1 MVAHRL
7 KIITQT
13 PRVNSRANKFKMIV
27 IMKKFQ
33 KTVLYPT
40 LFTAILALAPNVWAQ
55 SWDSLSAD
63 TQNTLRP
70 LRLSW
75 PTLSDTQKQSWLK
88 RVPELKAMP
97 ADQLATAQE
106 RMAEW
111 TALSDQQRAQVQERL
126 RNSRQPDPSTRAKLW
141 RSFTGQ

>member
-1 MVAHRL
+1 
-7 KIITQT
+7 
-13 PRVNSRANKFKMIV
+13 
-27 IMKKFQ
+27 MKNLQ
-33 KTVLYPT
+33 KTIVYST
-40 LFTAILALAPNVWAQ
+40 LFMTMLTLTPNVWAQ
-55 SWDSLSAD
+55 SWESLPAD

-75 PTLSDTQKQSWLK
+75 PNLSDTQKQSWLK

-126 RNSRQPDPSTRAKLW
+126 RNSRQPDPLTRAKLW
-141 RSFTGQ
+141 KSFTGQ

>member
-1 MVAHRL
+1 MKHR
-7 KIITQT
+7 
-13 PRVNSRANKFKMIV
+13 N
-27 IMKKFQ
+27 
-33 KTVLYPT
+33 TVHTALLIGT
-40 LFTAILALAPNVWAQ
+40 LMLSTSAFAQ

-63 TQNTLRP
+63 SQNTLRP

-75 PTLSDTQKQSWLK
+75 SNLSDTQKQSWLK
-88 RVPELKAMP
+88 RVTELKAMP

-141 RSFTGQ
+141 KSFTGQ